1 MSRFLLFL
9 TDTAPINSCMPHSSN
24 SAQRDLGFLQS
35 LFHYHAETI
44 KLDKE
49 EGY

>member
-9 TDTAPINSCMPHSSN
+9 TDTAPI